1 MKKIMCLI
9 LLVSLC
15 CGLLTGCGSGGSM
28 SASALKKLPAMT
40 LEEIASTRLVEQANA
55 SGIAGDNSILEYVSD
70 RVVVD
75 ATKLMKVNSKDEK
88 NITALLENINTQLC
102 GKGGNV
108 LSDEYANYLL
118 LEFAKTPFEWK
129 QSSKNIVGFDPAT
142 RLYFIDVTYTT
153 TDTYKLAV
161 PDSAIPLGHP
171 NEGKLRGTRYTD
183 YVAMMQEKFK
193 GNIEEYNSLLWSFRN
208 AWGDESYIFEEQQG
222 ISLYERTLKRLGETS
237 GIGRLTYSGLV
248 RDNNFKSR
256 GATMTVRYILRY
268 ALNLGEETDLTVVAL
283 YLKDYAVHDAD
294 ALLKSYTLKDKAA
307 LEILEPF
314 IDRLILSY
322 NKCVEESNHI
332 GLCSLFSDYKMID
345 KYYEDMCNYTYNSAG
360 TYNFEIL
367 ERKNNGKEVAVKVNR
382 ANQIR
387 AKGADMSLPTYDE
400 TLIFNI
406 LLGANDTV
414 TIQDVYLVKSK
425 LIGEPLSV
433 IKNVTGISEQ
443 MQYTDE
449 AFISTNKKK
458 VEELISGFTSLST
471 SGKVDTEDFFDYVD
485 VSVSEATTNK
495 ISSQIKAIVPKKN
508 TVYIVSWNTTTNVYC
523 SVTIREILECN
534 DGVFDTEAVLDI
546 AKKSDTW
553 KVVNYTRTVNIKTK
567 EAQVNKE
574 ATTALV
580 THTKDG
586 SEGVTNVE
594 EVTDK
599 KDVEVNAPTK
609 VEVDEG
615 YGLKEEEVPKVE
627 TPVVDIPVVDTPV
640 VDTPVVD
647 TPVVDS
653 PIPNNSSDFDSYYE
667 DTSSAETP
675 SIDLD
680 LNIGEG
686 TGDFD

>member
-1 MKKIMCLI
+1 MKKIICLV

-15 CGLLTGCGSGGSM
+15 CGLLTGCGGDTM
-28 SASALKKLPAMT
+28 SANEIKKLPSMT
-40 LEEIASTRLVEQANA
+40 LEEIASTRLVEQSNA
-55 SGIAGDNSILEYVSD
+55 SGMVGDNSIYNYMAD

-75 ATKLMKVNSKDEK
+75 ATKLMKVNAKDER
-88 NITALLENINTQLC
+88 NITALLENINIQLS

-108 LSDEYANYLL
+108 LTDAYANYLL
-118 LEFAKTPFEWK
+118 LEFAKTPYEWK

-142 RLYFIDVTYTT
+142 RLYFIDVTYATT
-153 TDTYKLAV
+153 GEYKTVV

-171 NEGKLRGTRYTD
+171 EESIKRGKRYTD
-183 YVAMMQEKFK
+183 YLSMMQENFN
-193 GNIEEYNSLLWSFRN
+193 GEYDKYNNSLYNFRQT
-208 AWGDESYIFEEQQG
+208 WGHEDDIFAEQQG
-222 ISLYERTLKRLGETS
+222 ISLYERTLKNLEKRRAEGLPETG

-256 GATMTVRYILRY
+256 GATMTVRYILKY
-268 ALNLGEETDLTVVAL
+268 ALNLGEETDLTVEAL
-283 YLKDYAVHDAD
+283 YLKDYEVIDSEG
-294 ALLKSYTLKDKAA
+294 LFKGYTLKDKAA

-314 IDRLILSY
+314 IDKLILSY

-332 GLCSLFSDYKMID
+332 GLCSIFTDYGLID
-345 KYYEDMCNYTYNSAG
+345 KYYDDINNYTYNSVG

-382 ANQIR
+382 ENQIR

-400 TLIFNI
+400 VLVFNV

-414 TIQDVYLVKSK
+414 TLQDVYLVKSK
-425 LIGEPLSV
+425 LVGEPLSV
-433 IKNVTGISEQ
+433 IRNVTGISEQ

-458 VEELISGFTSLST
+458 VEELISKFTSLST
-471 SGKVDTEDFFDYVD
+471 SGKVDTEEFFDYVD
-485 VSVSEATTNK
+485 VSVSEATANK

-534 DGVFDTEAVLDI
+534 DGIFDTEAVVDI

-567 EAQVNKE
+567 EAQINTE
-574 ATTALV
+574 STTALA

-594 EVTDK
+594 EVTEK
-599 KDVEVNAPTK
+599 KDIEVNKPTN
-609 VEVDEG
+609 VEVDKG
-615 YGLKEEEVPKVE
+615 YELEEEEIPVEPDPIVPEVSDTPSVSTPDNSGSS
-627 TPVVDIPVVDTPV
+627 TPVVEDTSTPELDTPV
-640 VDTPVVD
+640 V
-647 TPVVDS
+647 S
-653 PIPNNSSDFDSYYE
+653 
-667 DTSSAETP
+667 
-675 SIDLD
+675 
-680 LNIGEG
+680 GG